1 MLLCTHL
8 MKSIIIKE
16 IYILDMIFCGYF
28 SNEFTVENS
37 DIGSHMFYFLPK
49 VIDV

>member
-1 MLLCTHL
+1 
-8 MKSIIIKE
+8 
-16 IYILDMIFCGYF
+16 MIFCGYF